1 MRGSR
6 GSRLSQYQERTIHL
20 LEEKW
25 KLLVLLERTEK
36 EKEEMMTSIQ
46 QLNVQSQRGVHG
58 VEEAARDREK
68 SHAIGV

>member
-36 EKEEMMTSIQ
+36 EKEEMMASIQ
-46 QLNVQSQRGVHG
+46 QLNV
-58 VEEAARDREK
+58 
-68 SHAIGV
+68 